1 MSEEV
6 FIKRGEISK
15 IGSWKAGTSVAKKPS
30 KYSIKQQL
38 YILAIYKTYR
48 VRRG

>member
-15 IGSWKAGTSVAKKPS
+15 PGSWKAGISISKKPYR
-30 KYSIKQQL
+30 YSIDQ
-38 YILAIYKTYR
+38 
-48 VRRG
+48 